1 MVLIIVTRQ
10 KKGALRASAPRR
22 LSTLYHG
29 SCIDPPHQ
37 SHTLNRT
44 SDVPLLI
51 LALPILLLIKDIH
64 LHIHEPKDYF
74 TATTSISRHSA
85 VALYDMHLRET
96 ESDCYKNKKA
106 LPQDS
111 HFSSRNPKPVNK
123 TYSVSLNVNNFEI
136 TDLKL
141 ADSVSKLVD
150 LNVSVYEVDP
160 NDVSRPRALCESLVI
175 SEWSLDSRN
184 KKW

>member
-1 MVLIIVTRQ
+1 MNQKII
-10 KKGALRASAPRR
+10 
-22 LSTLYHG
+22 
-29 SCIDPPHQ
+29 
-37 SHTLNRT
+37 
-44 SDVPLLI
+44 
-51 LALPILLLIKDIH
+51 
-64 LHIHEPKDYF
+64 LHYF

>member
-1 MVLIIVTRQ
+1 
-10 KKGALRASAPRR
+10 
-22 LSTLYHG
+22 
-29 SCIDPPHQ
+29 
-37 SHTLNRT
+37 
-44 SDVPLLI
+44 
-51 LALPILLLIKDIH
+51 
-64 LHIHEPKDYF
+64 
-74 TATTSISRHSA
+74 
-85 VALYDMHLRET
+85 MHLRET

-106 LPQDS
+106 PQDS
-111 HFSSRNPKPVNK
+111 HFSSRTPKPVNK